1 MADLFNFF
9 KSEFPDLEDDE
20 LINNVLAPFKMQTV
34 DIHEPM
40 EGSYLKAG
48 DIVLCKVGRFK
59 SEFDEGTWYRGFYY
73 FWKGEVDP
81 AFTKFVDN
89 LYLQVE
95 QVLSIQSARREMREA
110 TKLRAVEEWRRKRMP
125 LEKLAEVAKSIGDDT
140 GQLVDKLIRGKYI
153 KNPTDDV
160 YREIVNAIRNAIT
173 EKTMVKEQEWSA

>member
-1 MADLFNFF
+1 
-9 KSEFPDLEDDE
+9 
-20 LINNVLAPFKMQTV
+20 
-34 DIHEPM
+34 
-40 EGSYLKAG
+40 
-48 DIVLCKVGRFK
+48 
-59 SEFDEGTWYRGFYY
+59 
-73 FWKGEVDP
+73 
-81 AFTKFVDN
+81 
-89 LYLQVE
+89 
-95 QVLSIQSARREMREA
+95 MREA